1 MIDGR
6 HFGLQ
11 CYLFGGNQSKNLGLV
26 IRQFKLSYLNYLT
39 TPTMPSFRLAER
51 TVFNNGYLHCHSQD
65 YQPGESGCGQCI
77 ALRQILHRAM
87 CVVPA
92 S

>member
-51 TVFNNGYLHCHSQD
+51 TIF
-65 YQPGESGCGQCI
+65 
-77 ALRQILHRAM
+77 
-87 CVVPA
+87 
-92 S
+92 